1 VVDYA
6 LATLDGPE
14 GTGAAVV
21 MNGRVHPLPGNPSMR
36 SLLGDWD
43 GALARIDDLVAGGEL
58 GEGVATGDARLL
70 PPVPE
75 PPNVYRAG
83 ANYADHAREMRGLG
97 PDDEVP
103 RSPEGPFM
111 FQRPT
116 TTLIGPTDRVVLHPG
131 NLKVD
136 WEVEL
141 ALVIGRRARRVSV
154 DDALAHVAGY
164 FVMNDVSVRDKF
176 KRGEG
181 AEPPMT
187 FDWLRQKGWEG
198 SAPTGPAIVLARDVP
213 DPGALVLRLTVNGA
227 VEQESNTSEM
237 LFSVAEQIAYISA
250 IVPLVPGDVIATGTP
265 AGVGMGKGRFLKPGD
280 VVVAEVDGIGRL
292 ENEVVEG

>member
-1 VVDYA
+1 VVNYA
-6 LATLDGPE
+6 LATAE
-14 GTGAAVV
+14 GIGAAIVAD
-21 MNGRVHPLPGNPSMR
+21 GRIHPLPGAPSMR
-36 SLLGDWD
+36 SLLADWD
-43 GALARIDDLVAGGEL
+43 GALASIDERVEAGAL
-58 GEGVATGDARLL
+58 ADPVTARLL

-75 PPNVYRAG
+75 PPNLYMAG

-103 RSPEGPFM
+103 RAPEGPFM
-111 FQRPT
+111 FLRPT
-116 TTLIGPTDRVVLHPG
+116 TTLIGPTDKVVIHPG
-131 NLKVD
+131 NQRVD

-141 ALVIGRRARRVSV
+141 ALVIGRRARHV
-154 DDALAHVAGY
+154 DASEALDHVAGY

-176 KRGEG
+176 KRSEG

-187 FDWLRQKGWEG
+187 FDWLRQKGWEA
-198 SAPTGPAIVLARDVP
+198 SAPTGPAIVPARSVP
-213 DPGALVLRLTVNGA
+213 DPDALPLRLTVNGEI
-227 VEQESNTSEM
+227 EQESNTSEM

-250 IVPLVPGDVIATGTP
+250 ILPLVPGDVIATGTP